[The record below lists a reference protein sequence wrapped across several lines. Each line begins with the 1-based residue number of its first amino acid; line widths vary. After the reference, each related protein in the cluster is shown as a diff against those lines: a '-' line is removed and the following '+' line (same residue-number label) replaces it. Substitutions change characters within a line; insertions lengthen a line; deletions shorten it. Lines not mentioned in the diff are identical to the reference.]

1 MCSMDGLADNDVAGG
16 RKLQKMKNIVREAC
30 DEICQYVCDHKTN
43 FSPIK
48 GTESNPDYCINH
60 VCCPVACADIYS
72 SNRHERSLRKMFI
85 GELEEQQNKKRRI
98 GEETRGQAEDRI
110 AMQLATDESLA
121 AEMEEEGEDD
131 KGTIDVAG
139 LIGWKL
145 NELEDKGTID
155 AAGLSDNQYEKFR
168 RGRDL
173 WEEVEQEDDEA
184 SWRSAS
190 DFKES
195 EEQCK

>member
-1 MCSMDGLADNDVAGG
+1 MDGLADNDVAGG

-121 AEMEEEGEDD
+121 AEMEEEGE
-131 KGTIDVAG
+131 
-139 LIGWKL
+139 
-145 NELEDKGTID
+145 EDKGTID
-155 AAGLSDNQYEKFR
+155 AARLVGWMINELVVR
-168 RGRDL
+168 
-173 WEEVEQEDDEA
+173 
-184 SWRSAS
+184 
-190 DFKES
+190 
-195 EEQCK
+195 